1 MNYCSIE
8 EAWGE
13 NLNKEKRKKKKRKKE
28 FITQIYLNIHMIQ
41 VMSMEFMMKIVL

>member
-13 NLNKEKRKKKKRKKE
+13 NLKREKKEKKRKKNLYNKY
-28 FITQIYLNIHMIQ
+28 TRVYL
-41 VMSMEFMMKIVL
+41 